1 MTVYTVD
8 LEGRLTSTNRSWS
21 QFASEN
27 GAPTLAEET
36 MVCGQSLWSSIGD
49 PAYRTQIQ
57 QALEVLRT
65 GKSAKVSWEFPCSTP
80 DEERVFLMQITA
92 LREQHHVTG
101 YVFST
106 VDITPSHRSR
116 EALIDIG
123 LALSRTID
131 LDRVFYEVGRRNA

>member
-49 PAYRTQIQ
+49 PVYRTQIQ
-57 QALEVLRT
+57 RALEVLR
-65 GKSAKVSWEFPCSTP
+65 
-80 DEERVFLMQITA
+80 
-92 LREQHHVTG
+92 TG

-116 EALIDIG
+116 EALIDTG